1 MSTLIQYK
9 SNVAGV
15 KFAIDKTPLRI
26 GRSEDNDL
34 CIDDDLASRNH
45 ALIEKVHG
53 EDEDGRSHY
62 ILRDLDSTNG
72 TYVNHTAIT
81 AHLLVEGDMIRIG
94 QTFFRFSESSQA
106 EMGETKI
113 LKKSIIPGVF
123 YTTDK
128 NK

>member
-1 MSTLIQYK
+1 MATLIQYK
-9 SNVAGV
+9 NNVAGV
-15 KFAIDKTPLRI
+15 KIAIDKSPFHI

-34 CIDDDLASRNH
+34 CINDDLASRAH
-45 ALIEKVHG
+45 ALIEKVRG

-72 TYVNHTAIT
+72 SFVNHNSVS

-94 QTFFRFSESSQA
+94 QTFFRFSESVQA

-123 YTTDK
+123 YTSDK
-128 NK
+128 EK